1 MYWALQSIGIATDEG
16 QHGRSECDAVVGY
29 SRSIRIR
36 AENPYVR
43 PLHSTENFIRQLI
56 DLLDIF

>member
-1 MYWALQSIGIATDEG
+1 MVDLNVTQLM
-16 QHGRSECDAVVGY
+16 GY

-43 PLHSTENFIRQLI
+43 PLHSTEKFIRQLI